1 MNEMRNEVI
10 HSFIALTEQ
19 IANSK
24 TNVLD
29 FGSEDMVFYR
39 GEIHIIKTIGDY
51 PGIYSSE
58 IARKFGITRAV
69 IHKTLIKLEER
80 ELVMKEQDGEDKKR
94 YRLRLTEKGQTAYRY
109 HEEYHRRFDR
119 ELFDYI
125 QTLNKEQLEAVN
137 GFLQHAGQLI
147 QNHA

>member
-1 MNEMRNEVI
+1 MKEMKNEVI

-39 GEIHIIKTIGDY
+39 GEIHIIKTIGDA
-51 PGIYSSE
+51 PGIFSSE

-69 IHKTLIKLEER
+69 VHKTLIKLEER
-80 ELVMKEQDGEDKKR
+80 GLVMKEQDEEDKKR
-94 YRLRLTEKGQTAYRY
+94 FRLRLTEKGWMAYRF
-109 HEEYHRRFDR
+109 HEEYHRCFDR

-125 QTLNKEQLEAVN
+125 ETLNREQLKAVS
-137 GFLQHAGQLI
+137 GFLKHAAKLI

>member
-1 MNEMRNEVI
+1 MKHEVI
-10 HSFIALTEQ
+10 HSFIALTER
-19 IANSK
+19 IANSR

-58 IARKFGITRAV
+58 IARRFGITRAV

-80 ELVMKEQDGEDKKR
+80 GLVAKEQDEEDKKR
-94 YRLRLTEKGQTAYRY
+94 FRLRLTEKGWTAYRF
-109 HEEYHRRFDR
+109 HEEYHQRLDR

-125 QTLNKEQLEAVN
+125 GALNGEQLEAVS
-137 GFLQHAGQLI
+137 GFLKHAGRLI